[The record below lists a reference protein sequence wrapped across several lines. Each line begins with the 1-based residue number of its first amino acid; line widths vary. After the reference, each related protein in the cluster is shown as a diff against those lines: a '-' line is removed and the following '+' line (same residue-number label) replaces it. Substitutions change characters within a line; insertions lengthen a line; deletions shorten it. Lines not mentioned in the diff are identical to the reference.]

1 MRKEERKKGYAG
13 DEVDIVA
20 LDVAEHEDFEFAEEV
35 QRELVDRV
43 AENRLLH
50 PENRLLHQQHVA
62 PRLLDLLAHL
72 RVSEPPQSAR

>member
-1 MRKEERKKGYAG
+1 MRRREREKRYAG

-20 LDVAEHEDFEFAEEV
+20 LDVAENEDFEFAEEV

-43 AENRLLH
+43 A
-50 PENRLLHQQHVA
+50 ENRLLHQQHVA

-72 RVSEPPQSAR
+72 RVSEPPRNPR

>member
-20 LDVAEHEDFEFAEEV
+20 LDVAENEDFEFAEEV

-43 AENRLLH
+43 A
-50 PENRLLHQQHVA
+50 ENRLLHQQHVA

-72 RVSEPPQSAR
+72 RVSEPPRNPR